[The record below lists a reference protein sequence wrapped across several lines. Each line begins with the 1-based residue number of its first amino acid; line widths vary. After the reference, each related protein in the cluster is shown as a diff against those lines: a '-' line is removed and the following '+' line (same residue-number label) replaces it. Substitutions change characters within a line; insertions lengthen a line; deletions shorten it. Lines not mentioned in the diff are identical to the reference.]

1 MHVLDC
7 DLSRLGD
14 DYTEK
19 EVHEAIK
26 ALPSD
31 KAPRPDGFM
40 GLFFKSCWLIIKED
54 LMKVIKKFPTYIPK
68 IPIG

>member
-1 MHVLDC
+1 
-7 DLSRLGD
+7 
-14 DYTEK
+14 
-19 EVHEAIK
+19 VHEAIK

-68 IPIG
+68 ISIG